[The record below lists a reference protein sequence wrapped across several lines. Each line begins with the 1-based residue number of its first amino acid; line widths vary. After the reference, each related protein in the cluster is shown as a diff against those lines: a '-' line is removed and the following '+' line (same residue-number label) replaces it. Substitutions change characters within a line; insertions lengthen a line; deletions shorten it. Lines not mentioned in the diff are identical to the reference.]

1 MTDEEATRALLHMT
15 QICWQRA
22 LPAPALQV
30 WKREIQPRD
39 YQAAIE
45 TINTLGREHD
55 YWPSFAQFAKVYV
68 ELAPQLSTPR
78 NLEFIHH
85 DDGSVTRIVDGVVV
99 N

>member
-15 QICWQRA
+15 QIWWQRE
-22 LPAPALQV
+22 LPDPALQV

-55 YWPSFAQFAKVYV
+55 YWPSFAQFAKSVPLGSPPNLLHPATWNLLNTKMV
-68 ELAPQLSTPR
+68 QLHA
-78 NLEFIHH
+78 LWM
-85 DDGSVTRIVDGVVV
+85 GWL
-99 N
+99 